1 MQLFF
6 TPLEWIGLSAIILF
20 TLTISFLAVWG
31 EVRRKRSKKQKER
44 EYHENYVRTVT
55 FTDVM
60 MFGTIEAE
68 FDTLSGIL
76 KAENIRL
83 PKFGAQMP
91 NAILVENYTDADN
104 ETVLRQ
110 LNTAYANQQDILL
123 RMAEEMLR
131 LMEQDAENGLPSASE
146 LAEQIMVTDFQFS
159 HTQDAL
165 VMLIV
170 AGAEYHNDTY
180 SLSALYDPDSMRW
193 EYEAEKIG
201 YPEEGEDRCGETAV
215 S

>member
-6 TPLEWIGLSAIILF
+6 TPLERIGLSAIILF

-31 EVRRKRSKKQKER
+31 EVRRKRSKKKKEQD
-44 EYHENYVRTVT
+44 YHENYVRTVT

-131 LMEQDAENGLPSASE
+131 LLEQDAENGLPSASE

-159 HTQDAL
+159 HAYDSL
-165 VMLIV
+165 VMLIA
-170 AGAEYHNDTY
+170 AGAEYNNVTY
-180 SLSALYDPDSMRW
+180 SLSALYRPDPVHW
-193 EYEAEKIG
+193 EYEAEKIECS
-201 YPEEGEDRCGETAV
+201 EEGWDTGGKASV

>member
-6 TPLEWIGLSAIILF
+6 TPLERIGLSAIILF
-20 TLTISFLAVWG
+20 TLTISFLSVWG

-104 ETVLRQ
+104 ETVLRH

-131 LMEQDAENGLPSASE
+131 LLEPDAENGLPSASE

-159 HTQDAL
+159 HAYDSL
-165 VMLIV
+165 VMLIA
-170 AGAEYHNDTY
+170 AGAEYNNVTY
-180 SLSALYDPDSMRW
+180 SLSALYRPDPVHW
-193 EYEAEKIG
+193 EYEAEKIECS
-201 YPEEGEDRCGETAV
+201 EEGWDTGGEASV

>member
-131 LMEQDAENGLPSASE
+131 LLEPDAENGLPSASE

-165 VMLIV
+165 VMLIA

-201 YPEEGEDRCGETAV
+201 YPEEREDGCGETAI

>member
-20 TLTISFLAVWG
+20 TLTLSFLSVWG

-131 LMEQDAENGLPSASE
+131 LLEQDAENGLPSASE

-159 HTQDAL
+159 HAYDSL
-165 VMLIV
+165 VMLIA
-170 AGAEYHNDTY
+170 AGAEYNNVTY
-180 SLSALYDPDSMRW
+180 SLSALYRPDPVHW
-193 EYEAEKIG
+193 EYEAEKIECS
-201 YPEEGEDRCGETAV
+201 EEGWDNGGEASV